1 MNELLEDFLIEEIN
15 AAVYSELWRFISS
28 DNIIRGTFECSNFI
42 IMKLGG
48 DQFVI
53 YRHVLGMQN
62 IKCREAVLVAKNYLL
77 RKINSRAYDLRLPD
91 IQNVLD

>member
-1 MNELLEDFLIEEIN
+1 MNELLQEFLIEEIS

-42 IMKLGG
+42 VMKLGG

-53 YRHVLGMQN
+53 YRHMLGMQN
-62 IKCREAVLVAKNYLL
+62 VKCRDAVLVAKTYLL
-77 RKINSRAYDLRLPD
+77 KKINSRAYELRLPD
-91 IQNVLD
+91 IQNVFD